1 MRKTVIWCVVLFL
14 LIGAFGAAAQDEDYD
29 DGTVPDYAFGIG
41 LGLVDPDGPVEPYYT
56 ASFRIRL
63 GEHDRDEYEYDGGI
77 QAFIEPEV
85 GYWERDQDSDL
96 LLGVNLLGLVPFR
109 RVDYY
114 FGVGAGVHFLDTEV
128 IDQGGQVLDD
138 SDERLGMNAQ
148 FGLDVHLSDS
158 TVIFGTGR
166 FDLVEGAQDEIQ
178 DKLIL
183 GLRFQF

>member
-1 MRKTVIWCVVLFL
+1 MRKTLMWCTALFL
-14 LIGAFGAAAQDEDYD
+14 LFAAFGAAAQEDYD
-29 DGTVPDYAFGIG
+29 EDAVPDYAFGIG

-56 ASFRIRL
+56 AGFRIRL
-63 GEHDRDEYEYDGGI
+63 GQHDRDEYEYQGGI

-85 GYWERDQDSDL
+85 GYWERDDDSDL

-114 FGVGAGVHFLDTEV
+114 FGVGAGIHFLDTQV
-128 IDQGGQVLDD
+128 FDNQGVPIDE

-148 FGLDVHLSDS
+148 FGIDVHVSES